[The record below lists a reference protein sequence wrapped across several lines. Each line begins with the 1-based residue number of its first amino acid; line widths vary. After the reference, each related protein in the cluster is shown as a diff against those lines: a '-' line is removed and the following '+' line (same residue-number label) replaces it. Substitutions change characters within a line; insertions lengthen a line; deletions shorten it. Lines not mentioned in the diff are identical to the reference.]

1 MPDSVHSEMYCIKAE
16 EKMKNHYNRIGGIII
31 KIVNNRIF
39 KKLLAVLL
47 VCSLMPSFLLR
58 RDVSAQQ
65 DTATVSGYGYSNPVT
80 ENGITTWDCLYFGS
94 YWQNDTNNDGEV
106 DESDDKQPIKWRV
119 LSVEGND
126 VFLLADRNLY
136 KTAYNLPY
144 ASEDA
149 GTVKW
154 ESSTVRSWLNGYSG
168 EANIC
173 NLDYTDDNFLNTAF
187 SDLEQAAIKDTL
199 VVNDYNTT
207 AYPDGGNNTTDKIYL
222 LSAPEIMQAS
232 YGFVSTWNKSQMRE
246 AKNTAYI
253 DSGENKGD
261 WWLRTLAVVSSISV
275 KACYIDAEGRLWRS
289 DGAANVGDLGCA
301 VRPALHLDLAALD
314 DESNFVWSYAG
325 KITSDGREIEAELP
339 KPEVTTENPEP
350 EVTTENPEPEVTTEN
365 PKPEVTTEPP
375 ASDATTQ
382 ASDSPNIIP
391 VKVSNITVSG
401 TTKKLAK
408 GKKMKLKLSVE
419 PIDAINRNVVWSCSN
434 PDVASVDSYGTV
446 SAKAAGRAVITATA
460 ADGSGVSGSY
470 AITVV
475 KHTVQK
481 IIIKAEKKKVTA
493 GKKVK
498 VNTTIKTS
506 GKTANKVLE
515 WTTSNQKYAT
525 VNSKGVVT
533 TKKAGKGKT
542 VTITAKATD
551 GSGKKDSIKI
561 KIK

>member
-1 MPDSVHSEMYCIKAE
+1 M
-16 EKMKNHYNRIGGIII
+16 

-47 VCSLMPSFLLR
+47 VCSLMPSFLLQ

-126 VFLLADRNLY
+126 VFLLADRNLC

-144 ASEDA
+144 VSEDA

-154 ESSTVRSWLNGYSG
+154 ESSTVRSWLNGYG
-168 EANIC
+168 EEDNIC
-173 NLDYTDDNFLNTAF
+173 GQDYTEDNFLKAAF

-222 LSAPEIMQAS
+222 LSAPEIWQAS
-232 YGFVSTWNKSQMRE
+232 YGFVSNWNKSQTRE

-289 DGAANVGDLGCA
+289 DYAANVGDLGCA

-314 DESNFVWSYAG
+314 EESNSIWSYAG

-350 EVTTENPEPEVTTEN
+350 EVTTES
-365 PKPEVTTEPP
+365 P

-446 SAKAAGRAVITATA
+446 SAKAAGTAVITATA

-498 VNTTIKTS
+498 VNATIKTS

-561 KIK
+561 KIR

>member
-1 MPDSVHSEMYCIKAE
+1 M
-16 EKMKNHYNRIGGIII
+16 

-47 VCSLMPSFLLR
+47 VCSLMPSFLLQ

-94 YWQNDTNNDGEV
+94 YWQNDTNNDGRV

-119 LSVEGND
+119 LSVDGDD
-126 VFLLADRNLY
+126 VFLLADRNLCRNV
-136 KTAYNLPY
+136 YNSPY
-144 ASEDA
+144 TSED
-149 GTVKW
+149 GTTVTW
-154 ESSTVRSWLNGYSG
+154 ETSTMRSWLNGYG
-168 EANIC
+168 EEANIC
-173 NLDYTDDNFLNTAF
+173 GQDYTEDNFLKAAF
-187 SDLEQAAIKDTL
+187 SASEQAAIKDTL
-199 VVNDYNTT
+199 VVNNYKTT
-207 AYPDGGNNTTDKIYL
+207 AYPDCGNDTTDKIYI

-261 WWLRTLAVVSSISV
+261 WWLRTLGVVSSVGV

-289 DGAANVGDLGCA
+289 DGAANVGDLGYA
-301 VRPALHLDLAALD
+301 VRPALHLNLAALD
-314 DESNFVWSYAG
+314 DESKSVWSYAG

-339 KPEVTTENPEP
+339 KPGVTTENPEP
-350 EVTTENPEPEVTTEN
+350 AVTTENPEPGVTTENPEPAVTTEN
-365 PKPEVTTEPP
+365 PKPGT
-375 ASDATTQ
+375 TTQ
-382 ASDSPNIIP
+382 DSGSTNFIP
-391 VKVSNITVSG
+391 VKVSNIAVSG

-408 GKKMKLKLSVE
+408 GKKLRLQLNVE
-419 PIDAINRNVVWSCSN
+419 PADAINRNVVWSCSN

-475 KHTVQK
+475 KHTVKK

-498 VNTTIKTS
+498 VKATIKTS

-533 TKKAGKGKT
+533 TKKAGKGRT
-542 VTITAKATD
+542 VTITATATD